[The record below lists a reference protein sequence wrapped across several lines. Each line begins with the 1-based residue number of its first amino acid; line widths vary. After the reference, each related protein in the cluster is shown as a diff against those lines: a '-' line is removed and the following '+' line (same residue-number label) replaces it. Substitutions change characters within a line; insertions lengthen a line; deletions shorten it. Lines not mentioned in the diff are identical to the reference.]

1 MSFWLDSLP
10 FWIALVPLGVY
21 CCVMGGLQLRHRP
34 LVISAA
40 WDSALLGLALSGLV
54 AVGPL
59 AAIQP
64 LLGGS
69 PWGEII
75 LLLLYALVV
84 AVCILFA
91 RPRLLIYNA
100 TVEQI
105 RPLVAQ
111 NAAAVD
117 PVVRW
122 AGESVALP
130 TLGLQAHVEGNGSLR
145 TVSIVVLQ
153 SCEAS
158 EAWIDLSRRLRRMCR
173 RLRVQPSPVGVVM
186 LIVGC
191 GLLLTAFILACG
203 IM

>member
-10 FWIALVPLGVY
+10 FWIAIVPLGLY
-21 CCVMGGLQLRHRP
+21 FCIMGGLQLRHRP

-40 WDSALLGLALSGLV
+40 WDSAFLGLALSGLV

-69 PWGEII
+69 PWGEVI
-75 LLLLYALVV
+75 LLLVYALVV

-153 SCEAS
+153 SCEAG
-158 EAWIDLSRRLRRMCR
+158 EAWVDLSRRLRRMCR
-173 RLRVQPSPVGVVM
+173 RLRVQPSPVGMVM

-191 GLLLTAFILACG
+191 GLLLSAFVLASG

>member
-75 LLLLYALVV
+75 LLLLYALATH
-84 AVCILFA
+84 AVRCSHC
-91 RPRLLIYNA
+91 
-100 TVEQI
+100 
-105 RPLVAQ
+105 
-111 NAAAVD
+111 D
-117 PVVRW
+117 P
-122 AGESVALP
+122 ALQP
-130 TLGLQAHVEGNGSLR
+130 SH
-145 TVSIVVLQ
+145 
-153 SCEAS
+153 
-158 EAWIDLSRRLRRMCR
+158 
-173 RLRVQPSPVGVVM
+173 LRV
-186 LIVGC
+186 I
-191 GLLLTAFILACG
+191 
-203 IM
+203 

>member
-173 RLRVQPSPVGVVM
+173 RLRVQPSPVGVIM

-191 GLLLTAFILACG
+191 GLLLTACVLACG